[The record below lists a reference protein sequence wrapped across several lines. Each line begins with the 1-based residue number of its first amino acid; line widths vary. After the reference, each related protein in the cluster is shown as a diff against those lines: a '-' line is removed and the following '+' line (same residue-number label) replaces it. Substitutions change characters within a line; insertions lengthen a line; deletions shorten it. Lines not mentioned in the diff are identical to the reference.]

1 LSLHFFRFRDGR
13 VSQIATSDRPPIVGD
28 SAMALSPDGRALLYT
43 QVDQSGSDI
52 MLADLLPPR

>member
-1 LSLHFFRFRDGR
+1 
-13 VSQIATSDRPPIVGD
+13 
-28 SAMALSPDGRALLYT
+28 MALSPDGRALLYT